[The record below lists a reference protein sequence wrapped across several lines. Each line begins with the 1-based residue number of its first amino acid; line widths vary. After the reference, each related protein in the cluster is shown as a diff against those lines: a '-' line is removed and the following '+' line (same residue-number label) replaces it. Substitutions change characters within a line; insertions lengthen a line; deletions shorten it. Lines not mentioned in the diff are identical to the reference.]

1 MDWLVSRI
9 ESEEMEVDP
18 DAAAA
23 IAESIADA
31 PAASSSEPA
40 AVAKS
45 YKCNECVF
53 IIVGIEFES
62 RSKGELCKIDKID
75 EFFETNV
82 GSNAIGNVPSNPNNF
97 ELRQNHGWR
106 TCHVVPRR

>member
-1 MDWLVSRI
+1 MYYNDLIFQNCTTLETAMDWLVSRI

-31 PAASSSEPA
+31 PAASSEPS

-45 YKCNECVF
+45 YKCNEWVS
-53 IIVGIEFES
+53 VY
-62 RSKGELCKIDKID
+62 L
-75 EFFETNV
+75 
-82 GSNAIGNVPSNPNNF
+82 
-97 ELRQNHGWR
+97 
-106 TCHVVPRR
+106 

>member
-1 MDWLVSRI
+1 MRFERVFEKNKSIIFQKMSSIAEQLIEMGFDTVKAAEAAKNCTTLETAMDWLVSRI

-45 YKCNECVF
+45 YKCNDC
-53 IIVGIEFES
+53 GKS
-62 RSKGELCKIDKID
+62 WL
-75 EFFETNV
+75 TNM
-82 GSNAIGNVPSNPNNF
+82 S
-97 ELRQNHGWR
+97 
-106 TCHVVPRR
+106 